1 VYVVFNQKHWYFE
14 DTKSYNAFV
23 RIRREH
29 MRRMT
34 GTVKVAE
41 IDYYQVCLILD
52 VNVIYSSRTF
62 RRSIKKRL
70 PVIGARMKKRHS
82 LLSGEK

>member
-1 VYVVFNQKHWYFE
+1 MK
-14 DTKSYNAFV
+14 K
-23 RIRREH
+23 
-29 MRRMT
+29 MT

-52 VNVIYSSRTF
+52 INVIYSLRTF

-70 PVIGARMKKRHS
+70 PVIGVRMKKKHS

>member
-14 DTKSYNAFV
+14 DTKSFNSFV
-23 RIRREH
+23 RIRRDH

-41 IDYYQVCLILD
+41 IDYYQVCLILN
-52 VNVIYSSRTF
+52 VNEIYSSRTF

-70 PVIGARMKKRHS
+70 PVIGVRMKKKHY
-82 LLSGEK
+82 LLSG